1 MELSVVAGILGVAVV
16 FSLLAMG
23 VHIAI
28 SMGVIGLLGC
38 WYFTGSGITGF
49 LQNIPLNSTSN
60 FLLMAI
66 PLFVLMGH
74 FVERAGITRDLYE
87 GMASLVVGRIR
98 GGLGMATIV
107 GCAAFAAVS
116 GSSYATVAT
125 LGSIA
130 VPEMRRHG
138 YLPRVAAGCVAAG
151 GTLGIL
157 IPPSILLIIYGWMC
171 EVSVTKL
178 FLAGVFP
185 GLISAGARM
194 LILGLHPKRYLED
207 ERLVS
212 GKEMPLTEKFRHLY
226 SGILPVIVLFGVIM
240 GGIYTGLFTPTEA
253 AAVALVV
260 AFIIAGLKRTITGS
274 VINESLLR
282 AGGTTAMIFAIIM
295 GSTFLVSFLALSGVP
310 VFISEWVVGLQF
322 NRYVIIIFII
332 LMYLVLGMF
341 LESIS
346 MLLLTLA
353 IVYPVVSGLGF
364 DGVWFGIIMC
374 KCVEVGLITPPLGL
388 NAYVLSGVVPDIP
401 LHEVFRGIFPYLMGE
416 AVVIALLVAFP
427 QITLF
432 LPNLIG

>member
-1 MELSVVAGILGVAVV
+1 
-16 FSLLAMG
+16 
-23 VHIAI
+23 
-28 SMGVIGLLGC
+28 
-38 WYFTGSGITGF
+38 
-49 LQNIPLNSTSN
+49 
-60 FLLMAI
+60 
-66 PLFVLMGH
+66 
-74 FVERAGITRDLYE
+74 
-87 GMASLVVGRIR
+87 
-98 GGLGMATIV
+98 
-107 GCAAFAAVS
+107 
-116 GSSYATVAT
+116 
-125 LGSIA
+125 
-130 VPEMRRHG
+130 
-138 YLPRVAAGCVAAG
+138 
-151 GTLGIL
+151 
-157 IPPSILLIIYGWMC
+157 MC